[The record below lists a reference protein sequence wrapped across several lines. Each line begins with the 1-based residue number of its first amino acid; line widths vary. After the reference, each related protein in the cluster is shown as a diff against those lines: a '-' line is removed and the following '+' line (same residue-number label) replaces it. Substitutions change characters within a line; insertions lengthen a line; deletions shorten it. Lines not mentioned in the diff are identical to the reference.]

1 MRIYLAGPDVFR
13 PDARAHG
20 QRLKA
25 SCARHGYE
33 GLFPLDEPAPRA
45 TPQDAARG
53 IYQANLALL
62 ERADVV
68 MANLAPVR
76 GQEPDSGTAFEIG
89 YAAARGKPVW
99 GYADDTRP
107 MARRIATGT
116 DADGNPVDGQG
127 HLVENFGL
135 GLNLML
141 ACSVTLVQGGPDDC
155 LQAIAAAHAAS
166 PFHQESP

>member
-25 SCARHGYE
+25 SCARHGHE
-33 GLFPLDEPAPRA
+33 GLFPLDEPAPCA
-45 TPQDAARG
+45 TARDAAQG
-53 IYQANLALL
+53 IYRANLALL

-68 MANLAPVR
+68 MANLAPFR

-99 GYADDTRP
+99 AYADDARP
-107 MARRIATGT
+107 MAQRIATGT
-116 DADGNPVDGQG
+116 DAEGNPLDAQG
-127 HLVENFGL
+127 NLVENFGL

-155 LQAIAAAHAAS
+155 LQAIAAAYAAS

>member
-25 SCARHGYE
+25 ACARHGHE
-33 GLFPLDEPAPRA
+33 GLFPLDEPVTHAASP
-45 TPQDAARG
+45 DAARA
-53 IYQANLALL
+53 IYRANLALL

-68 MANLAPVR
+68 MANLAPFR

-99 GYADDTRP
+99 AYADDTRP
-107 MARRIATGT
+107 LAQRVATGT
-116 DADGNPVDGQG
+116 DAQGRPVDAGG

-141 ACSVTLVQGGPDDC
+141 ACSVTLVRGGPDDC

-166 PFHQESP
+166 PSHQESS